1 MARRTKLD
9 VEDLITPAEAAK
21 LRGVSNQAIVD
32 LLRRGRLTKVEIG
45 GRPFVSRRE
54 VESFKPVRKG
64 WPKGKKR
71 TVTA

>member
-1 MARRTKLD
+1 MASRKKLD
-9 VEDLITPAEAAK
+9 VDDLITPSEAAT

-32 LLRRGRLTKVEIG
+32 LMRRGRLRRVEIG

-54 VESFKPVRKG
+54 VESFKQARKG

-71 TVTA
+71 KAED